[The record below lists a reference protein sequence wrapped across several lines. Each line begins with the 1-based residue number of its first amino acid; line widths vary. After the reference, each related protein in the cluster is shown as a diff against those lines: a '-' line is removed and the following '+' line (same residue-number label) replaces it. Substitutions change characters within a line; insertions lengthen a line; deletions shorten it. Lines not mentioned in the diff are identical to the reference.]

1 MIRSDMKR
9 FSVFALAIFVCC
21 FFWSSLNAQEEARAA
36 WQVTS
41 FDLNA
46 NVRQAERELSVVA
59 NLKAR
64 NVGNGPGNSFTFR
77 LNPKATVRT
86 VEVNGASANFRPM
99 TETRGNLLRTTVALA
114 GAVVPNDAITVNIAY
129 SLPIEANSGLA
140 AISPIATQFLPG
152 AFWYPIPNTPFTVR
166 GADSAPFRISV
177 NIVNVISSGVEKES
191 GAARVF
197 EQELNGQPFF
207 VQGDWDRVEGTTDN
221 KGITALIPK
230 GASQD
235 ERRQADQLIALT
247 GHARSYFSVLFG
259 PAPAIPIKLVAV
271 QRGAGFSDSGTV
283 LLDAGAL
290 RRNKI
295 DSTAARQIGEA
306 MARLWIGGQ
315 TALRGEGSG
324 VVREGLV
331 HFLAMLFIEKQFG
344 KEAANA
350 EVLRSRLAYTPIAK
364 RDGPLSQ
371 LTPLDD
377 TYYNTVPNKG
387 ALAWRLID
395 QRMGR
400 EPFIGSIRNLLQT
413 AKGGEITLATL
424 RNALAEKGGDTIKTL
439 LSQQLDAVTDL
450 DLMIGLPQQRGGEWV
465 SALRN
470 DGSADVTVAA
480 TAITDRGERVSVEAT
495 VPARSFGEA
504 RFKTAGRV
512 VRVEVDP
519 EKFYAQTDYTNDVM
533 PRTRGLPDTL
543 AEGSR
548 LLGAQDFV
556 KAEAAARE
564 LLAREPGVQEARII
578 LARSLLAQ
586 NKTDEAD
593 KLFKSALEDPL
604 PTPSTLAWGAIGLGE
619 IHLKRGQAAEAA
631 KRFTEGV
638 RADAEYASS
647 LAARAARISA
657 ETGTPPTVDE
667 SARAFI
673 KQLDQ
678 AIVGGKKVEI
688 EARIVPG
695 ELGRFVGGIIG
706 SQPEVWQTRVLRT
719 ELLDANLM
727 AVDVSINA
735 KQLGQDRSGTALV
748 LLARIGNSWKLAGI
762 ELFEVR

>member
-9 FSVFALAIFVCC
+9 LSVFALAIFVSCC
-21 FFWSSLNAQEEARAA
+21 FWSSVNAQEGVRVA
-36 WQVTS
+36 WQVTN

-59 NLKAR
+59 ALKAR
-64 NVGNGPGNSFTFR
+64 NVGNRPANSFTFR
-77 LNPKATVRT
+77 LNPKATVRS
-86 VEVNGASANFRPM
+86 VEVNGASASLRSM
-99 TETRGNLLRTTVALA
+99 TETQGNLFRGTAALA
-114 GAVVPNDAITVNIAY
+114 SAVAPGDMITVNITY
-129 SLPIEANSGLA
+129 SVPVEANSGLA
-140 AISPIATQFLPG
+140 AISPIGTQFLPG

-177 NIVNVISSGVEKES
+177 NIANVISSGVEKE
-191 GAARVF
+191 GVGTRVF

-207 VQGDWDRVEGTTDN
+207 VQGDWDRVEGTADN
-221 KGITALIPK
+221 KGITGLIPK

-235 ERRQADQLIALT
+235 ERRQAEQLIALT
-247 GHARSYFSVLFG
+247 GHARSYFSGLFG
-259 PAPAIPIKLVAV
+259 PAPGVPIKLVAV

-283 LLDAGAL
+283 LLDAGAF

-306 MARLWIGGQ
+306 IARLWIGGQ

-344 KEAANA
+344 KESANA

-377 TYYNTVPNKG
+377 TYYNSVPNKG

-395 QRMGR
+395 QRLGR
-400 EPFIGSIRNLLQT
+400 EPFIGSIRTLLQS
-413 AKGGEITLATL
+413 AKGGEITLASL
-424 RNALAEKGGDTIKTL
+424 RNALAEKGGDPIKTL

-470 DGSADVTVAA
+470 DGSGDVTVTAI
-480 TAITDRGERVSVEAT
+480 AITDRGERVSVET
-495 VPARSFGEA
+495 SVPARSFGEA

-519 EKFYAQTDYTNDVM
+519 EKFYAQTDYTNDAM
-533 PRTRGLPDTL
+533 PRTRELADTL
-543 AEGSR
+543 AEASR
-548 LLGAQDFV
+548 LLGAQDFG

-564 LLAREPGVQEARII
+564 LLVREPGLQEARII
-578 LARSLLAQ
+578 LGRSLLGQ
-586 NKTDEAD
+586 NKIDEAE
-593 KLFKSALEDPL
+593 KLFRSALEDPL
-604 PTPSTLAWGAIGLGE
+604 PTPSTLAWGAIGVGE
-619 IHLKRGQAAEAA
+619 IHMKRGQGGEAA
-631 KRFTEGV
+631 KRFSEGV

-657 ETGTPPTVDE
+657 ETGTPPAVDE

-688 EARIVPG
+688 ETRIVPG
-695 ELGRFVGGIIG
+695 ELVRFVGGIIG

-735 KQLGQDRSGTALV
+735 KQLGQDRSGTALL
-748 LLARIGNSWKLAGI
+748 LLARTGDSWKLAGI

>member
-1 MIRSDMKR
+1 MIRPDMKR
-9 FSVFALAIFVCC
+9 FSVFALAIFVSCS
-21 FFWSSLNAQEEARAA
+21 FWSSINAQEEVRVA

-46 NVRQAERELSVVA
+46 NVRHAERELSVVA

-64 NVGNGPGNSFTFR
+64 NVGNRAGNSFSFR
-77 LNPKATVRT
+77 LNPKATVRN
-86 VEVNGASANFRPM
+86 VEINGASANFRSM
-99 TETRGNLLRTTVALA
+99 TETSGSLLRATATLAAPVAP
-114 GAVVPNDAITVNIAY
+114 GAAITVNIAY
-129 SLPIEANSGLA
+129 SVPVEANTGLA

-166 GADSAPFRISV
+166 GADTAPFRISV
-177 NIVNVISSGVEKES
+177 NIPNVISSGVEKES
-191 GAARVF
+191 AGTRVF
-197 EQELNGQPFF
+197 EQELHGQPFF
-207 VQGDWDRVEGTTDN
+207 LQGDWERVEGTADS
-221 KGITALIPK
+221 KGIIALIPK
-230 GASQD
+230 GASPD
-235 ERRQADQLIALT
+235 ERRQADQLISLT
-247 GHARSYFSVLFG
+247 GHARTYFSGLFG
-259 PAPAIPIKLVAV
+259 TAPAVPIRLVAV

-283 LLDAGAL
+283 LLDAGAF

-295 DSTAARQIGEA
+295 DSTAARQIAEA
-306 MARLWIGGQ
+306 VARLWIGGQ

-324 VVREGLV
+324 VVREGLA

-344 KEAANA
+344 KEAAAA

-377 TYYNTVPNKG
+377 TYYNSVPNKG

-400 EPFIGSIRNLLQT
+400 EAFIGTLRNLLQL
-413 AKGGEITLATL
+413 AKGSEITLATL
-424 RNALAEKGGDTIKTL
+424 RNGLSEKGGEVIKTL
-439 LSQQLDAVTDL
+439 LNQQLDAVTDL

-480 TAITDRGERVSVEAT
+480 MATTDRGERVSVDAT

-533 PRTRGLPDTL
+533 PRTRELADAL

-564 LLAREPGVQEARII
+564 LLTREPGLQEARII
-578 LARSLLAQ
+578 LARALLAQ
-586 NKTDEAD
+586 NKTDEAE
-593 KLFKSALEDPL
+593 KLFRSALEDPL

-647 LAARAARISA
+647 LAARAARLGA
-657 ETGTPPTVDE
+657 ETGAPPAVDE

-695 ELGRFVGGIIG
+695 ELVRFVGGIIG

-735 KQLGQDRSGTALV
+735 KQLGQDRSGTALL
-748 LLARIGNSWKLAGI
+748 LLARTGDSWKLAGI
-762 ELFEVR
+762 DLFEVR

>member
-1 MIRSDMKR
+1 MKR
-9 FSVFALAIFVCC
+9 FSVFALAFFVSCS
-21 FFWSSLNAQEEARAA
+21 FWSSVSAQEEVRAA

-46 NVRQAERELSVVA
+46 NVRQTERELSVVA

-64 NVGNGPGNSFTFR
+64 NVGNGPATSFTFR

-86 VEVNGASANFRPM
+86 VEVNGASASFRSM
-99 TETRGNLLRTTVALA
+99 TETRGNLLRISATLAVAVA
-114 GAVVPNDAITVNIAY
+114 PGASLTINITY
-129 SLPIEANSGLA
+129 SIPVEANSGLA
-140 AISPIATQFLPG
+140 AISPIATQFLPS

-166 GADSAPFRISV
+166 GADSAPFRLSV
-177 NIVNVISSGVEKES
+177 NIANVISSGVEKES
-191 GAARVF
+191 GGTRVF
-197 EQELNGQPFF
+197 EQALHGQPFF
-207 VQGDWDRVEGTTDN
+207 VQGDWDRVEGTADN
-221 KGITALIPK
+221 KGITALVPK
-230 GASQD
+230 GASLD

-247 GHARSYFSVLFG
+247 GHARSYFSGLFG
-259 PAPAIPIKLVAV
+259 PAPEAPIKLIAV
-271 QRGAGFSDSGTV
+271 QRGAGFSDGGTI
-283 LLDAGAL
+283 LLDGAAF

-295 DSTAARQIGEA
+295 DSTAARQIAEA
-306 MARLWIGGQ
+306 VARLWIGGQ

-344 KEAANA
+344 KEAGAA
-350 EVLRSRLAYTPIAK
+350 EVLRSRLAYTSIAK

-377 TYYNTVPNKG
+377 TYYNSVPNKG
-387 ALAWRLID
+387 ALAWRLVD
-395 QRMGR
+395 HRMGR
-400 EPFIGSIRNLLQT
+400 EAFIGNIRNLLQ
-413 AKGGEITLATL
+413 AKGSEMTLATL
-424 RNALAEKGGDTIKTL
+424 RTGLAEKGGDPIKTL
-439 LSQQLDAVTDL
+439 LNQQLDAVTDL

-470 DGSADVTVAA
+470 DGSADVMVTAAA
-480 TAITDRGERVSVEAT
+480 TTDRGERMSVDAT
-495 VPARSFGEA
+495 VPAKSFGEA

-533 PRTRGLPDTL
+533 PRTRELADTL
-543 AEGSR
+543 AEGAR
-548 LLGAQDFV
+548 FLGAQDFV

-564 LLAREPGVQEARII
+564 LLAREPGLQEARII

-586 NKTDEAD
+586 NKTDEAE
-593 KLFKSALEDPL
+593 KLFRSALEDPL

-619 IHLKRGQAAEAA
+619 IHLKRGQGGEAA

-638 RADAEYASS
+638 RADAEYGSS

-657 ETGTPPTVDE
+657 EAGAPPAVDE

-673 KQLDQ
+673 KQFDQ

-695 ELGRFVGGIIG
+695 ELVRFVGGIIG

-719 ELLDANLM
+719 ELLDANSM

-735 KQLGQDRSGTALV
+735 KQLGQERSGTALL
-748 LLARIGNSWKLAGI
+748 LLARTGDSWKLAGI

>member
-1 MIRSDMKR
+1 MKR
-9 FSVFALAIFVCC
+9 FSVFALAILVCC
-21 FFWSSLNAQEEARAA
+21 SFCSSITAQEEIRVA

-64 NVGNGPGNSFTFR
+64 NVGNRAGNSFTFR
-77 LNPKATVRT
+77 LNPRATVRT
-86 VEVNGASANFRPM
+86 VEINGAGANFRSM
-99 TETRGNLLRTTVALA
+99 TETSGSLLRATATLATAVAP
-114 GAVVPNDAITVNIAY
+114 GGTITVNIAY
-129 SLPIEANSGLA
+129 SVPVEANSGLA

-166 GADSAPFRISV
+166 GADTAPFRISI
-177 NIVNVISSGVEKES
+177 NIPNVISSGMEKES
-191 GAARVF
+191 SGASVF
-197 EQELNGQPFF
+197 EQELHGQPFF
-207 VQGDWDRVEGTTDN
+207 VQGDWDRVEGSADN

-230 GASQD
+230 GAGSD
-235 ERRQADQLIALT
+235 ERRQAEQLIALT
-247 GHARSYFSVLFG
+247 GQARSYFSGVFG
-259 PAPAIPIKLVAV
+259 PAPAAPIKLVAV
-271 QRGAGFSDSGTV
+271 QRGAGFSDTGTV
-283 LLDAGAL
+283 LLDAGAF

-295 DSTAARQIGEA
+295 DSTAAWQIAEA

-324 VVREGLV
+324 VVREGLI

-344 KEAANA
+344 KEAAAA

-377 TYYNTVPNKG
+377 TYYNSVPNKG

-400 EPFIGSIRNLLQT
+400 EAFIGSIRNLLQPG
-413 AKGGEITLATL
+413 KGSDITLATL
-424 RNALAEKGGDTIKTL
+424 RHGLAERGGEPIKTL
-439 LSQQLDAVTDL
+439 LNQQLDAVTDL

-480 TAITDRGERVSVEAT
+480 TATTDRGERVSVDAT
-495 VPARSFGEA
+495 VPAKSFGEA

-533 PRTRGLPDTL
+533 PRTRELAETL

-548 LLGAQDFV
+548 MLGAQDFV

-564 LLAREPGVQEARII
+564 LLALEPGLQEARII

-586 NKTDEAD
+586 NKTDEAE
-593 KLFKSALEDPL
+593 KLFRSALEDPL

-619 IHLKRGQAAEAA
+619 IHLKRGQSAEAA
-631 KRFTEGV
+631 KRFTEGI

-657 ETGTPPTVDE
+657 EAGAPPPVDE

-678 AIVGGKKVEI
+678 AIVGGKKVEM

-695 ELGRFVGGIIG
+695 ELVRFVGGIIG

-735 KQLGQDRSGTALV
+735 KQLGQERSGTALL
-748 LLARIGNSWKLAGI
+748 LLARTGASWKLAGI

>member
-1 MIRSDMKR
+1 MKR
-9 FSVFALAIFVCC
+9 FLIFALAIQLICLC
-21 FFWSSLNAQEEARAA
+21 WNLTAAQQEARPV
-36 WQVTS
+36 WQLTG
-41 FDLNA
+41 FDINA
-46 NVRQAERELSVVA
+46 NVRQTERELAAVA
-59 NLKAR
+59 ILKSR
-64 NVGNGPGNSFTFR
+64 NSGSGPLSSFTFR
-77 LNPKATVRT
+77 LNPKATVRS
-86 VEVNGASANFRPM
+86 VEINGASVNFSPM
-99 TETRGNLLRTTVALA
+99 TEVGGNLLQIRTALA
-114 GAVVPNDAITVNIAY
+114 SAVAPGAAITVSISY
-129 SLPIEANSGLA
+129 SLPVESNSGLA
-140 AISPIATQFLPG
+140 AISPIASEFLPG
-152 AFWYPIPNTPFTVR
+152 SYWYPTPNTPLSVR
-166 GADSAPFRISV
+166 GADTAPFRLTV
-177 NIVNVISSGVEKES
+177 NIPNVVSSGVEKES
-191 GAARVF
+191 GGARVF
-197 EQELNGQPFF
+197 EQDLHGQPFF
-207 VQGDWDRVEGTTDN
+207 VQGDWDRVEGTADN
-221 KGITALIPK
+221 KGITALIPR

-247 GHARSYFSVLFG
+247 GQARSYFSGLFG
-259 PAPAIPIKLVAV
+259 PAPAVPIKLVAV

-283 LLDAGAL
+283 LLDAGAF

-295 DSTAARQIGEA
+295 DSTAARQIAEA
-306 MARLWIGGQ
+306 VARLWLGGQ

-344 KEAANA
+344 KEAATA
-350 EVLRSRLAYTPIAK
+350 AVLRSRLAYTPIAK

-377 TYYNTVPNKG
+377 TYYNSVPNKG

-400 EPFIGSIRNLLQT
+400 EAFIGSIRNLLQT
-413 AKGGEITLATL
+413 AKGSEITLATL
-424 RNALAEKGGDTIKTL
+424 RNGLAEKGGDAIKTL
-439 LSQQLDAVTDL
+439 LNQQLDAVTDL

-470 DGSADVTVAA
+470 DGSGDVTVAA
-480 TAITDRGERVSVEAT
+480 TATTDRGERVSVEAT

-533 PRTRGLPDTL
+533 PRTRELADTL

-556 KAEAAARE
+556 KAETAARE
-564 LLAREPGVQEARII
+564 LLAREPGLQEARII

-586 NKTDEAD
+586 NKTDEAE
-593 KLFKSALEDPL
+593 KLFRSALEDPL

-631 KRFTEGV
+631 RRFTEGV
-638 RADAEYASS
+638 QADAEYSSS

-657 ETGTPPTVDE
+657 ETGTPPAVDE

-673 KQLDQ
+673 KQFDQ

-695 ELGRFVGGIIG
+695 ELVRFVGGIIG

-719 ELLDANLM
+719 ELVDANLM

-735 KQLGQDRSGTALV
+735 KQLGQERSGTALL
-748 LLARIGNSWKLAGI
+748 LLARSGESWKLAGI
-762 ELFEVR
+762 DLFEVR

>member
-1 MIRSDMKR
+1 MKR
-9 FSVFALAIFVCC
+9 FSVFALAIFVSCS
-21 FFWSSLNAQEEARAA
+21 FWSSVNAQEELRAA
-36 WQVTS
+36 WQVMS

-46 NVRQAERELSVVA
+46 NVRQPERELSVA
-59 NLKAR
+59 AILKAR

-86 VEVNGASANFRPM
+86 VEVNGASTSFRSM
-99 TETRGNLLRTTVALA
+99 TETRGNLLRTTATLA
-114 GAVVPNDAITVNIAY
+114 GAVAPNATITVNIAY
-129 SLPIEANSGLA
+129 SIPVEANSGLA
-140 AISPIATQFLPG
+140 AISPIGTQFLPG

-166 GADSAPFRISV
+166 GADSAPFRIAV
-177 NIVNVISSGVEKES
+177 NIANVISAGVEKE

-197 EQELNGQPFF
+197 EQELHGQPFF
-207 VQGDWDRVEGTTDN
+207 VQGDWDRVEGTVDN
-221 KGITALIPK
+221 KSITALIPK

-247 GHARSYFSVLFG
+247 GHARSYFSGLFG
-259 PAPAIPIKLVAV
+259 PAPAVPIRLVAV
-271 QRGAGFSDSGTV
+271 QRGAGFSDSGTI
-283 LLDAGAL
+283 LLDAGAFH
-290 RRNKI
+290 RNKI
-295 DSTAARQIGEA
+295 DSTAARQIAEA
-306 MARLWIGGQ
+306 VARLWIGGQ

-344 KEAANA
+344 KEAAAA
-350 EVLRSRLAYTPIAK
+350 EVLRSRLAYTPVAK

-377 TYYNTVPNKG
+377 TYYNSVPNKG

-395 QRMGR
+395 HRMGR
-400 EPFIGSIRNLLQT
+400 EAFIGTIRNLVQT
-413 AKGGEITLATL
+413 AKEREITLATV
-424 RNALAEKGGDTIKTL
+424 RSGLAEKGGEAIKTL
-439 LSQQLDAVTDL
+439 LTRQLDAVTDL
-450 DLMIGLPQQRGGEWV
+450 DLMIGLAQQRGGEWV

-470 DGSADVTVAA
+470 DGSSDVTVTA
-480 TAITDRGERVSVEAT
+480 TATTDRGERVPVEAT
-495 VPARSFGEA
+495 VSARSFGEA

-533 PRTRGLPDTL
+533 PRTRELAETL

-564 LLAREPGVQEARII
+564 LLAREPGLQEARII
-578 LARSLLAQ
+578 LARALLAQ
-586 NKTDEAD
+586 NKTDEAE
-593 KLFKSALEDPL
+593 KLFRSALEDPL
-604 PTPSTLAWGAIGLGE
+604 PTPSTLAWSAIGLGE
-619 IHLKRGQAAEAA
+619 IHLKRGQGGEAA

-647 LAARAARISA
+647 LAARAARITA
-657 ETGTPPTVDE
+657 EAGTPPPIDE

-673 KQLDQ
+673 KQFDQ

-688 EARIVPG
+688 EARIIPG
-695 ELGRFVGGIIG
+695 ELVRFVGGIIG

-735 KQLGQDRSGTALV
+735 KQLGQERSGTALL
-748 LLARIGNSWKLAGI
+748 LLARTGDSWKLAGI

>member
-1 MIRSDMKR
+1 MKR
-9 FSVFALAIFVCC
+9 FSVFALAIFVC
-21 FFWSSLNAQEEARAA
+21 SSFCLSIKAQEEVRVA

-64 NVGNGPGNSFTFR
+64 NVGNRAGSSFTFR

-86 VEVNGASANFRPM
+86 VEINGATANFRSM
-99 TETRGNLLRTTVALA
+99 TETSGSLLRATATLATAVAP
-114 GAVVPNDAITVNIAY
+114 GGMITVNIAY
-129 SLPIEANSGLA
+129 SVPVEANSGLV

-166 GADSAPFRISV
+166 GADTAPFRISV
-177 NIVNVISSGVEKES
+177 NIPNVISSGMEKDS
-191 GAARVF
+191 GDTRVF
-197 EQELNGQPFF
+197 EQELHGQPFF
-207 VQGDWDRVEGTTDN
+207 VQGDWDRIEGSADT

-230 GASQD
+230 GASPD
-235 ERRQADQLIALT
+235 ERRQAEQLIALT
-247 GHARSYFSVLFG
+247 GHARSYFSGLFG
-259 PAPAIPIKLVAV
+259 PAPAIPVKLVAV
-271 QRGAGFSDSGTV
+271 QRGAGFSDTGTV
-283 LLDAGAL
+283 LLDAAAF

-295 DSTAARQIGEA
+295 DSTAARQIAEA

-344 KEAANA
+344 KEAAAA

-377 TYYNTVPNKG
+377 TYYNSVPNRG

-400 EPFIGSIRNLLQT
+400 EAFIGSIRNLLQPT
-413 AKGGEITLATL
+413 KDSDITLASL
-424 RNALAEKGGDTIKTL
+424 RSGLAERGGEPIKTL
-439 LSQQLDAVTDL
+439 LNQQLDAVTDL

-480 TAITDRGERVSVEAT
+480 TATTDRGERVSVEAT
-495 VPARSFGEA
+495 VAARSFGEA

-533 PRTRGLPDTL
+533 PRTRELAEML

-548 LLGAQDFV
+548 FLGAQDFV

-564 LLAREPGVQEARII
+564 LVGREPGLQEARII

-586 NKTDEAD
+586 NKTDEAE
-593 KLFKSALEDPL
+593 KLFRSALEDPL

-619 IHLKRGQAAEAA
+619 IHLKRARSAEAA

-647 LAARAARISA
+647 LAARAARITA
-657 ETGTPPTVDE
+657 ETNAPPPVDE
-667 SARAFI
+667 SARTFI

-678 AIVGGKKVEI
+678 AIVGGKKVEM

-695 ELGRFVGGIIG
+695 ELVRFVGGIIG

-735 KQLGQDRSGTALV
+735 KQLGQERSGTALL
-748 LLARIGNSWKLAGI
+748 LLARTGAGWKLAGI

>member
-1 MIRSDMKR
+1 MKR
-9 FSVFALAIFVCC
+9 FPVFALAIFVSCS
-21 FFWSSLNAQEEARAA
+21 FWSSVNAQEEVRVA
-36 WQVTS
+36 WQITS

-46 NVRQAERELSVVA
+46 NVRQPERELSVVA

-86 VEVNGASANFRPM
+86 VEVNGASASFRSM
-99 TETRGNLLRTTVALA
+99 TETRGNLLRTTATLA
-114 GAVVPNDAITVNIAY
+114 GAVAPGATITVNIAY
-129 SLPIEANSGLA
+129 SIPVEANSGLA
-140 AISPIATQFLPG
+140 AISPIGTQFLPG

-166 GADSAPFRISV
+166 GADSAPFRIAV
-177 NIVNVISSGVEKES
+177 NIANVISAGVEKES

-197 EQELNGQPFF
+197 EQELHGQPFF
-207 VQGDWDRVEGTTDN
+207 VQGDWDRVEGTADN
-221 KGITALIPK
+221 KSITALIPK

-247 GHARSYFSVLFG
+247 GHARSYFSGLFG
-259 PAPAIPIKLVAV
+259 PAPAVPIRLVAV
-271 QRGAGFSDSGTV
+271 QRGAGFSDSGTI
-283 LLDAGAL
+283 LLDAGTF

-295 DSTAARQIGEA
+295 DSTATRQIAEA
-306 MARLWIGGQ
+306 VARLWIGGQ
-315 TALRGEGSG
+315 IALRGEGSG

-344 KEAANA
+344 KEAAAA

-377 TYYNTVPNKG
+377 TYYNSVPNKG

-395 QRMGR
+395 HRMGR
-400 EPFIGSIRNLLQT
+400 EAFIGTIRNLLQT
-413 AKGGEITLATL
+413 AKEREITLATV
-424 RNALAEKGGDTIKTL
+424 RSGLAEKGGDAIKTL
-439 LSQQLDAVTDL
+439 LTQQLDAVTDL

-470 DGSADVTVAA
+470 DGSSDVTVTA
-480 TAITDRGERVSVEAT
+480 TATTDRGERVPVEAN

-519 EKFYAQTDYTNDVM
+519 EKFYAQTDYTNDVL
-533 PRTRGLPDTL
+533 PRTRELAETL
-543 AEGSR
+543 AEGWR
-548 LLGAQDFV
+548 FLGAQDFV

-564 LLAREPGVQEARII
+564 LLAREPGLQEARII
-578 LARSLLAQ
+578 LARALLAQ
-586 NKTDEAD
+586 NKTDEAE
-593 KLFKSALEDPL
+593 KLFRSALDDPL
-604 PTPSTLAWGAIGLGE
+604 PTPSTLAWSAIGLGE
-619 IHLKRGQAAEAA
+619 IHMKRGQGGEAA
-631 KRFTEGV
+631 KRLTEGV

-647 LAARAARISA
+647 LAARAARITA
-657 ETGTPPTVDE
+657 EAGAPAPIDE

-673 KQLDQ
+673 KQFDQ

-695 ELGRFVGGIIG
+695 ELVRFVGGIIG

-735 KQLGQDRSGTALV
+735 KQLGQERSGTALL
-748 LLARIGNSWKLAGI
+748 LLARTGDNWKLAGI
-762 ELFEVR
+762 ELFEIR